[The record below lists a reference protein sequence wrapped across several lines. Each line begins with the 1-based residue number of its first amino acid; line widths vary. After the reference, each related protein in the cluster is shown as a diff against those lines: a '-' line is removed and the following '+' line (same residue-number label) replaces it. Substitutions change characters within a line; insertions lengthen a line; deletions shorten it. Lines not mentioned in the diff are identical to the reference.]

1 MPALPLVYRGKV
13 YAVNSNGFISC
24 GDATTGKLLY
34 KERTKGAY
42 SASPVAGDG
51 KVYCL
56 NETGV
61 MTVLKADR
69 PDYDLLSVNDLGEET
84 LATPA
89 ISGGCLF
96 IRTDKGLYCLGK

>member
-1 MPALPLVYRGKV
+1 VD
-13 YAVNSNGFISC
+13 SNGFISC
-24 GDATTGKLLY
+24 GDAKSGKLLY

-61 MTVLKADR
+61 MTVVKADS

-89 ISGGCLF
+89 IAGGCLF
-96 IRTDKGLYCLGK
+96 IRTDKSLYCVGK